1 MDTKD
6 CKYRVGDT
14 FHLPL
19 DELAIDVGKNMRE
32 VHDSGLRELAESM
45 GPTGLGQLLPILVV
59 WRDGRFHVA
68 AGFRRGLAMRAYR
81 EELGFTEI
89 LARRIRLED
98 ADVARLVEN
107 LEREIP
113 STFETCR
120 YLYELR
126 EGLRG
131 AAISV
136 ADLAAATGKSVRH
149 IDNLIRFYRVL
160 PDGLRKAWAA
170 DRDQRFTFAILRELA
185 VAAQSGDDAAVQAIV
200 ERTLKV
206 SCPPAAVGGSHRHGV
221 IRRLGHAS
229 TTKLQR
235 RLEAAGIDRLHSDD
249 RAELVYDLLRAINGE
264 VEPKRAQAI
273 VDLLLFDLG
282 MTVLPERSKG
292 ELR

>member
-19 DELAIDVGKNMRE
+19 DELAIDVGENMRE
-32 VHDSGLRELAESM
+32 VHDPGLRELAESM
-45 GPTGLGQLLPILVV
+45 GPAGIGQLLPILVV

-68 AGFRRGLAMRAYR
+68 AGFRRALAMRAYR
-81 EELGFTEI
+81 EELGFAEI

-98 ADVARLVEN
+98 AEVARLVEN
-107 LEREIP
+107 LERENP

-149 IDNLIRFYRVL
+149 IDSLIRFYRVL

-170 DRDQRFTFAILRELA
+170 DRDQRFTFAVLRELA

-206 SCPPAAVGGSHRHGV
+206 SSPPTAVGGSHRHGV

>member
-1 MDTKD
+1 MNAND

-19 DELAIDVGKNMRE
+19 DELAIDIGENMRE
-32 VHDSGLRELAESM
+32 VHDPGLRELAESM
-45 GPTGLGQLLPILVV
+45 GPGGIGQLQPILVV
-59 WRDGRFHVA
+59 WRDGRFLVA
-68 AGFRRGLAMRAYR
+68 AGFRRALAMRAHR
-81 EELGFTEI
+81 ADLGFTEI
-89 LARRIRLED
+89 LARRIRIED

-107 LEREIP
+107 LERENP

-229 TTKLQR
+229 TTKLQL

>member
-19 DELAIDVGKNMRE
+19 DELASDVGENMRE

-206 SCPPAAVGGSHRHGV
+206 SSPPAAVGGSHRHGV

-229 TTKLQR
+229 TTKLQL

-264 VEPKRAQAI
+264 GEPKRAQAI